1 MFSCLCSQATLS
13 FSHSLTLSLS
23 HSFTLSFTHSRH
35 AEQLLFS
42 SLCSKFAICWR
53 KLQCFFLTSSSS
65 PYPLTLEFTE
75 QRAGSQLII
84 FRIIIRIII
93 IKAQLSSYI
102 SSVHRDQMA
111 GFQNVLQ
118 LFVSNTAHLFLL
130 EVCNRSTA
138 TCCCSSC
145 SRREHSLGGRL
156 SRAGL
161 SFRPSSSR
169 GPR

>member
-1 MFSCLCSQATLS
+1 MILGTCWTS
-13 FSHSLTLSLS
+13 FVFISMLKI
-23 HSFTLSFTHSRH
+23 RY
-35 AEQLLFS
+35 LLAKIAM
-42 SLCSKFAICWR
+42 L
-53 KLQCFFLTSSSS
+53 FFLTSSSS

-138 TCCCSSC
+138 TWWWTSRRTAAPGSSCCSSC

-156 SRAGL
+156 SRAIFQTL
-161 SFRPSSSR
+161 IVTWTKVSQNFTRFKNP
-169 GPR
+169 